1 MTRDNPRRAL
11 ATTLAT
17 ALVLIGGRAWAL
29 DIPRPGPADPRV
41 RVVDYDPVQVVRL
54 VGRPR
59 IALEVAFAPDETV
72 RHVALGDSS
81 AWQTAADGNLLF
93 LKPNRALSANTDL
106 IVTTDRGGAT
116 RAYAFELVVGRGK
129 SAPGASPPA
138 SDGPYVVSFRYPA
151 DVVARARAA
160 VEAATATT
168 AAQADGLR
176 LEAAALQGPRNLA
189 YTVQGPAA
197 LQPSEVSDNGRFTV
211 LRFPGGQVLPA
222 IYTVGVDGTEALAA
236 FDVRGEFVVVH
247 GVSPALRLR
256 LGREL
261 LCITNAAYGPQGSPS
276 LTASAAVRRIDQGKP
291 Q

>member
-1 MTRDNPRRAL
+1 MTRHPPHRAVGAAL
-11 ATTLAT
+11 AAALALAGGQ
-17 ALVLIGGRAWAL
+17 ALAL
-29 DIPRPGPADPRV
+29 DVPRPGPADPRV
-41 RVVDYDPVQVVRL
+41 RVVDYDPAQVVRL
-54 VGRPR
+54 TGRPR
-59 IALEVAFAPDETV
+59 IALEVAFAADETV

-93 LKPNRALSANTDL
+93 LKPIRALSAPTDL
-106 IVTTDRGGAT
+106 IVTTDRGGTT

-129 SAPGASPPA
+129 SVSGASPAPL
-138 SDGPYVVSFRYPA
+138 DEPYVVSFRYPA

-160 VEAATATT
+160 VEAATSAT
-168 AAQADGLR
+168 AERADGLR
-176 LEAAALQGPRNLA
+176 LEAAALEGPRNLA
-189 YTVQGPAA
+189 YTVQGPTA

-222 IYTVGVDGTEALAA
+222 IYAVGVDGTEALAA

-247 GVSPALRLR
+247 GVAPALRLR

-261 LCITNAAYGPQGSPS
+261 LCITNAAYRPAGSPS
-276 LTASAAVRRIDQGKP
+276 LTASPGIHRTDQGKP